1 MQEPVIIC
9 TKIGLSMWSCVQA
22 NMGLAARA
30 ANRVAALLHP
40 ILSLLGDM
48 LYDGFIFL
56 KSKH

>member
-1 MQEPVIIC
+1 
-9 TKIGLSMWSCVQA
+9 MWSCVQA